1 MSQLTSKEI
10 YLYSDEID
18 EDLFHAIEKQ
28 LGCNEASLSLLDR
41 TEEERAKDFGCV
53 AYTSQGCD
61 TPKDN
66 IFSLLINTS
75 NSISSPDPELLPTVI
90 STIA

>member
-66 IFSLLINTS
+66 IYIIKLQVIDHEHTVDDSSCECCFQTS
-75 NSISSPDPELLPTVI
+75 
-90 STIA
+90 

>member
-1 MSQLTSKEI
+1 MSQLTKKEI

-66 IFSLLINTS
+66 IYIIKLQVIDHEHTVDDSSCECCFQTS
-75 NSISSPDPELLPTVI
+75 
-90 STIA
+90 